1 MPEDKDLERAS
12 AADTR
17 KTPRRRYLVYA
28 ACIVAL
34 AAAGGYAGS
43 LAAAELGSPFLPAGL
58 ASEESQ
64 AANQRDGQ
72 AEENGSSSAAASDGE
87 GHAHEWSAVY
97 QLRDVAEKTHIVHH
111 DAEYGT
117 ETAYETVCNVCDEVV
132 TGATDEHSE
141 KTGHSSFTTDV
152 PIVNEVVLRDAYDE
166 TVVDEPASV
175 ELVHTADRC
184 TVCGEE
190 RDVDDVVVQT
200 IDGTSDDAQD

>member
-1 MPEDKDLERAS
+1 MK
-12 AADTR
+12 
-17 KTPRRRYLVYA
+17 KPRRRYLVYA
-28 ACIVAL
+28 ACAVCIVAL

-43 LAAAELGSPFLPAGL
+43 LVAAEWGSPFPPAG
-58 ASEESQ
+58 SSSGESQ
-64 AANQRDGQ
+64 AAERVDGLT
-72 AEENGSSSAAASDGE
+72 EEEVSSSAAASDGE
-87 GHAHEWSAVY
+87 DHSHEWSAVY
-97 QLRDVAEKTHIVHH
+97 QLRDVAEKTHVVHH

-117 ETAYETVCNVCDEVV
+117 ETAYETVCNVCDEIV

-152 PIVNEVVLRDAYDE
+152 PVVNEVVLRDAYDE